1 MRVGRTKYGFYARA
15 SRRDA
20 GMITVVLGFGAASAY
35 GTARFLEP
43 QYQVQMLRNMLG
55 GQESSN
61 QAT

>member
-1 MRVGRTKYGFYARA
+1 
-15 SRRDA
+15 
-20 GMITVVLGFGAASAY
+20 MITVVLGFGAASAY